1 MNQIAL
7 KNKIMN
13 QEIKLLDEVYSLV
26 MDKINNKESNKIY
39 RSEHL
44 KSQCSNRA
52 SSRGNGLQDK
62 SSRKREN

>member
-39 RSEHL
+39 RISEVQNIL
-44 KSQCSNRA
+44 S
-52 SSRGNGLQDK
+52 GIDDLQ
-62 SSRKREN
+62 NNINNL